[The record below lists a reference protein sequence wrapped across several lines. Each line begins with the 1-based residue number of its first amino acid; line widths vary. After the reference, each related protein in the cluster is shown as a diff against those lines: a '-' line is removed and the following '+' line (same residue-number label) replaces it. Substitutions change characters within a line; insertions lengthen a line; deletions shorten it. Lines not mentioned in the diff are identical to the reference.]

1 MIITDDSVDVDE
13 MEKLPLYV
21 EWRKRKVRVSS
32 VKRSSYFL
40 SAKRTFVELPYYKE
54 IEKKI
59 SNLVFKN
66 GEVDIVL
73 PSWPVNFLKRTTTFV
88 SSILDGVNVRDDK
101 VDNVTLSYVLKSEKP
116 LETIKEFSRSSM
128 TYLLFSDMSVLRK
141 NGVVYDENPKNVMT
155 KSVNLVRF
163 NYGKV
168 QIKSSWSIKGAV
180 SLMMKEITSKKR
192 FMIAVRHSGKSR
204 LANMIAT
211 SIVSELGCKV
221 SLGWMNPVAASQY
234 GHGTVTVTVMP
245 EV

>member
-1 MIITDDSVDVDE
+1 MIITDDSVDIDE
-13 MEKLPLYV
+13 VEKLPLYV
-21 EWRKRKVRVSS
+21 EWRKRRVRVSS
-32 VKRSSYFL
+32 IKRSSYFF

-54 IEKKI
+54 IDEKMM
-59 SNLVFKN
+59 NLVLTS
-66 GEVDIVL
+66 GEINVIL
-73 PSWPVNFLKRTTTFV
+73 PSWPVNFLKRTVTFV
-88 SSILDGVNVRDDK
+88 SSILDGINVGDEK
-101 VDNVTLSYVLKSEKP
+101 IDNVALSYALRSKKP
-116 LETIKEFSRSSM
+116 FETIQNFSRSSM

-141 NGVVYDENPKNVMT
+141 NGVVYNERPRNVMT
-155 KSVNLVRF
+155 KSINLVRF

-180 SLMMKEITSKKR
+180 SLMMKEITSKRR
-192 FMIAVRHSGKSR
+192 FMIAIRHSGKSR

-211 SIVSELGCKV
+211 NLVSELNCKV